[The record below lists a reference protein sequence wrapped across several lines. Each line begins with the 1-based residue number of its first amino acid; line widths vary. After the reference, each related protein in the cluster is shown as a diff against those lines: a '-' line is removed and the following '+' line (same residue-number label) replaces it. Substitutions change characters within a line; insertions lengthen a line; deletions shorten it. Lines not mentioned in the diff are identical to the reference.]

1 MKTNLYSVPSVPSPQ
16 PSSPGMARMLAMLL
30 DNLEGMIYR
39 CRDDENW
46 TLEFVSEGCHALT
59 GYQSTELLMNSRV
72 SYESITHPDDRSHV
86 RQSIHGALLHRT
98 RFDIEYRIIR
108 ADGRTAW
115 VWERGAGVFSLE
127 GKLESIEGFI
137 VDITDRRVVAE
148 ALRETERRYRSIF
161 ENATEGIF
169 QTSREGRY
177 LDVNPA
183 LAKIYGYESPEQL
196 MAGLRDIQQTLYVNP
211 HRRQQ
216 FIDLMQLKGSVV
228 GFESQIYRRDGAVIW
243 ISENARAVRNA
254 DGELLFYE
262 GTVTDITDRKQYE
275 VQLEY
280 QATHDALTGLPNR
293 SLLVD
298 RLQQALCF
306 AERDER
312 IVAVAF
318 IDLDQFKLIN
328 DTLGHHAGDTLL
340 SEVASRLRNSVRE
353 ADTIARLGGDEFVL
367 VCTQIH
373 SEEEIARA
381 MRRILD
387 AISQPLEL
395 DGTKLRIGCSIG
407 VSLYPRDGHNAETLL
422 KHADA
427 AMYQAKE
434 AGRSNYQFFIPELN
448 QRAAERLDLE
458 SSLRG
463 ALERG
468 EFLLHYQP
476 RVELKTGQV
485 VGVEALIRWRLPGR
499 GLVSPARFIPVAEE
513 TGIILPIGEWVLRTA
528 CAQAAMWQQ
537 TGSRPIKV
545 SVNISP
551 RQFHQEGLAATVGA
565 ILRDTGLDP
574 RRLELELTESLVMH
588 EPDRFT
594 AMLHDLKALG
604 IDIAVDD
611 FGTGYSSLNHLKRF
625 PVDRLKIDQS
635 FVRDLTHDRDDAS
648 IVRAI
653 ISLGHDLN
661 LEVVAEGVETREQLD
676 FLRRYGCDE
685 VQGYYLGM
693 PVPAEEFTE
702 F

>member
-1 MKTNLYSVPSVPSPQ
+1 ME
-16 PSSPGMARMLAMLL
+16 RMLAMLL
-30 DNLEGMIYR
+30 DNLEGMVYR
-39 CRDDENW
+39 CRNDADW
-46 TLEFVSEGCHALT
+46 TMEFVSEGCHRLT
-59 GYQSTELLMNSRV
+59 GYQSTELLMNSRI
-72 SYESITHPDDRSHV
+72 SYESITHPEDRGYV
-86 RQSIHGALLHRT
+86 RQCIQGALLQRS

-108 ADGRTAW
+108 ADGFTAW
-115 VWERGAGVFSLE
+115 VWERGAGAFSPE

-137 VDITDRRVVAE
+137 IDISDRRVVAE

-169 QTSREGRY
+169 QTSRDGRY
-177 LDVNPA
+177 LNVNPA
-183 LAKIYGYESPEQL
+183 LAKLYGYESPEQL
-196 MAGLRDIQQTLYVNP
+196 TTGLRDIQQELYVNP
-211 HRRQQ
+211 QRRQQ
-216 FIDLMQLKGSVV
+216 FTDLMQIQGTVV
-228 GFESQIYRRDGAVIW
+228 GFESQIRRRDGAVIW
-243 ISENARAVRNA
+243 ISENARAVRGA

-280 QATHDALTGLPNR
+280 QATHDILTGLPNR
-293 SLLVD
+293 KLLVE
-298 RLQQALCF
+298 RLHQALRF

-312 IVAVAF
+312 MVAVAF

-328 DTLGHHAGDTLL
+328 DTLGHHAGDALL
-340 SEVASRLRNSVRE
+340 SEVAARLRNSVRE

-373 SEEEIARA
+373 SEQEIAAA

-387 AISQPLEL
+387 AVSQPWAL
-395 DGTKLRIGCSIG
+395 DGTKFSIGCSIG
-407 VSLYPRDGHNAETLL
+407 ISLYPRDGHNAETLL
-422 KHADA
+422 KHADS
-427 AMYQAKE
+427 AMYKAKE
-434 AGRSNYQFFIPELN
+434 AGRCNYQFFIPELN

-476 RVELKTGQV
+476 RVALGTGQV

-513 TGIILPIGEWVLRTA
+513 SGIILPIGEWVLRTA
-528 CAQAAMWQQ
+528 CAQAATWQRA
-537 TGSRPIKV
+537 GFRPVKV

-551 RQFHQEGLAATVGA
+551 RQFRHEGLAATVAG
-565 ILRDTGLDP
+565 ILRETGLDP
-574 RRLELELTESLVMH
+574 RWLELELTESLVMH

-604 IDIAVDD
+604 IEIAVDD

-635 FVRDLTHDRDDAS
+635 FVRDLTKDRDDAS

-676 FLRRYGCDE
+676 FLRRHGCDE

-693 PVPAEEFTE
+693 PVPAEEFRD